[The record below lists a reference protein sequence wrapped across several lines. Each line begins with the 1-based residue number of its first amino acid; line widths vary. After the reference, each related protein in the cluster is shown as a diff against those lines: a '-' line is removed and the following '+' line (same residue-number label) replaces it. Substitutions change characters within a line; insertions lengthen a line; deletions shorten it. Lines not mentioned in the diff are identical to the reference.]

1 MRWNFLLGRGDV
13 FLFRVRT
20 GGEGAFFDF
29 KIPFANFV
37 LLLDA
42 IALETANVSLN
53 GVGLVG
59 KIEWKEIG
67 VGEAHY
73 GAAGNLGQRFAV
85 SEIRV
90 AEMRVPIEIVV
101 DRMIDAAQ
109 IFAAETV
116 VQHRDAEEILKS
128 GMIRAAAGNVDAQI
142 GA

>member
-13 FLFRVRT
+13 FLFRVRA

-29 KIPFANFV
+29 KIAFANFV

-53 GVGLVG
+53 GVGLVE

-67 VGEAHY
+67 VGKAHY
-73 GAAGNLGQRFAV
+73 GAASDLRQRFPV
-85 SEIRV
+85 REIRV
-90 AEMRVPIEIVV
+90 AEMRVPIEVVV
-101 DRMIDAAQ
+101 DRVVDAAL

-116 VQHRDAEEILKS
+116 VQHGDAEKILKS
-128 GMIRAAAGNVDAQI
+128 SMI